1 VADEDDQAVKFE
13 GWPMAKERGGK
24 SSRRPK
30 ATFNILMAMYKEG
43 SASVRGHEN

>member
-1 VADEDDQAVKFE
+1 MAAEDDQAVKSE
-13 GWPMAKERGGK
+13 RWPMAKERGGK

-30 ATFNILMAMYKEG
+30 ATFSILMAMYKEG